1 MCSAMSDHPR
11 TSTMERASM
20 SRPPFEI
27 IWAWDLWAWSIGGLS
42 NKQRYRL
49 DRDCYM
55 IARENMDMRRQ
66 QMVGE
71 TYLERGNPVVVL
83 ARWGKGGGPRNV
95 LIQRED
101 GTRVIRPFRGLRKAD
116 WNVTDDYASPRT
128 ADRSWRGSDA
138 PASIQ
143 SVCGCL
149 ERS

>member
-1 MCSAMSDHPR
+1 
-11 TSTMERASM
+11 M

-49 DRDCYM
+49 DRGCYM

-128 ADRSWRGSDA
+128 ADRGEEATRLRRSRPLAGVLSEA
-138 PASIQ
+138 
-143 SVCGCL
+143 
-149 ERS
+149 ERRSALNRFYESARV